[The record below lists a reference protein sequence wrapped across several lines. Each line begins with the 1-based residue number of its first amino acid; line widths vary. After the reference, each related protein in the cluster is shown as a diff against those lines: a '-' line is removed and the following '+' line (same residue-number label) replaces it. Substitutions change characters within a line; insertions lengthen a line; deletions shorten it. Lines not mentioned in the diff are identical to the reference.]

1 MPNDLPLA
9 DHDLDLDHAVCFLR
23 LLWFKNINSSEVISA
38 KVKDKKNQ
46 NIIYEV
52 LFGIVGIVHVVF
64 RKISLKSL
72 FLLEIE
78 PTFYSNFSLIHFFF
92 HILIYHGVDD
102 DVHYTRTNF
111 YQVQALLWLL
121 QSFSWLVKLFI
132 RKKFDEMN
140 SIYSQQFLNDVSNFW
155 KLAYVSICI
164 KPNDIQNW
172 ANEILMMF
180 CFIRWFNQLKLRK
193 KKLSTYK

>member
-92 HILIYHGVDD
+92 IYQFIMELTMTFTTHEL
-102 DVHYTRTNF
+102 T
-111 YQVQALLWLL
+111 
-121 QSFSWLVKLFI
+121 FI
-132 RKKFDEMN
+132 RYRLCCGFCNLFHDLLSYLSEKNLMRWTVFTLN
-140 SIYSQQFLNDVSNFW
+140 SF
-155 KLAYVSICI
+155 
-164 KPNDIQNW
+164 
-172 ANEILMMF
+172 LMMCQTF
-180 CFIRWFNQLKLRK
+180 E
-193 KKLSTYK
+193 S